1 MTHTM
6 QNFSSLSYYKK
17 FDFLGATE
25 GNASLINIENKVG
38 AVGFV
43 FRTLPSFI
51 LGRLLP
57 VYVVKIDK
65 TTGKPMRYPAD
76 R

>member
-1 MTHTM
+1 M
-6 QNFSSLSYYKK
+6 
-17 FDFLGATE
+17 
-25 GNASLINIENKVG
+25 INIENKVG